1 MFFVPSE
8 KNVKE
13 SAAVFSNYIIQQEK
27 KFAEALPALS
37 DSLCTNSDLIA
48 FKEDKKLPFDLLL
61 YKNDSIVAYT
71 SNRSIPSLPV
81 SLIEQR
87 SVILS
92 LNNGWYFLQKSQK
105 NDREVVAL
113 SLLKDNFKIENE
125 FLKWKCSGVGG
136 ENRDEG

>member
-1 MFFVPSE
+1 MLYVIFVPSE

-27 KFAEALPALS
+27 KFTEILPGLA
-37 DSLCTNSDLIA
+37 DTLCTNTDLIA
-48 FKEDKKLPFDLLL
+48 YKENKDLPFDLLL

-87 SVILS
+87 SVIIA
-92 LNNGWYFLQKSQK
+92 LNNGWYFLQKSK
-105 NDREVVAL
+105 KKR
-113 SLLKDNFKIENE
+113 
-125 FLKWKCSGVGG
+125 
-136 ENRDEG
+136 